1 MILTFYKDK
10 MSSEE
15 GRLGDLVKYAT
26 NSITGN
32 FFTNRFLQI
41 WDEPTTI
48 SLDEILYLTVDIK
61 GEEKS
66 FDYVKYILLDEKYY
80 IENTKLA
87 EAITNTKKKLIVN
100 KKSKKTYIFTTLII
114 DDLTDDAKERFENKY
129 PKIGN
134 IFFRL
139 EELNEEK

>member
-48 SLDEILYLTVDIK
+48 ALDEILYLTVDIK
-61 GEEKS
+61 DEEKS

-80 IENTKLA
+80 IENAKLA
-87 EAITNTKKKLIVN
+87 EAIINTDKKLIVN
-100 KKSKKTYIFTTLII
+100 KKPKKTYNFEPLNIEK
-114 DDLTDDAKERFENKY
+114 LTDDAKDRFENKY
-129 PKIGN
+129 PTIGD

-139 EELNEEK
+139 KELHEE